1 MQHKATNFELIY
13 FLKEIN
19 FLKVTSPKTIIILI
33 FLFFMFLKS
42 MRLLIVY
49 LQRTYFLY
57 SLLKKK
63 KRKKKKSCFFYLT
76 YKQRVS
82 RALCLCWQCIFLTN
96 AAVNSSKLALFAV
109 CFINLEFSLVVLS
122 GNIDIYEHAHF
133 LTF

>member
-1 MQHKATNFELIY
+1 MHATTNFELIY

-19 FLKVTSPKTIIILI
+19 FLRVTSPKTIIILI

-63 KRKKKKSCFFYLT
+63 RKKKKSCFFYLT

-82 RALCLCWQCIFLTN
+82 RALCLCWQCIFLTT